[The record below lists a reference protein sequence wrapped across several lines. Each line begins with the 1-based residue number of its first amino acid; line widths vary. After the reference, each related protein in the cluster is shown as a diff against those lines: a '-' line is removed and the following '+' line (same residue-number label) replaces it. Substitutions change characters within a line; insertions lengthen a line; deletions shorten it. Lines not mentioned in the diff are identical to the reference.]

1 MTSGATIGMT
11 SGAPD
16 RQARGSAGDSA
27 AVPSVPTGPARD
39 LLVAERVS
47 TWFPLGRRWWRARTL
62 KAVDGV
68 DLSVREGEVL
78 ALVGESGSGKT
89 TLGRTL
95 LRLIEPTA
103 GDIRFD
109 GQSLIGLPPPELR
122 ALRRQMQIVFQD
134 PFASLDPRQSVGEIV
149 AEGLAVHKVGT
160 RAERAARVAEVL
172 ALVGLD
178 ASLARRFPHA
188 LSGGQRQ
195 RVGIARALALQP
207 RFIVAD
213 EAVSSLDVSVQAQI
227 LRMLAELRRRLGLT
241 MLFITHNLGVVR
253 MVADR
258 VAVMYLGRLVEVGPT
273 AEVFAHPAHPYTRA
287 LLAAVPVPDPTV
299 RPKLEPLAGE
309 PPSGIDR
316 PSGCVFRTRCPHAV
330 PACAGEIPALI
341 EVTGGSVSS
350 IATGPSHRAACL
362 RLHDLARADT
372 RA

>member
-1 MTSGATIGMT
+1 MNGVSLE
-11 SGAPD
+11 
-16 RQARGSAGDSA
+16 
-27 AVPSVPTGPARD
+27 VPSE
-39 LLVAERVS
+39 LLVADRVC
-47 TWFPLGRRWWRARTL
+47 TWFPVGRRWWRARTL

-68 DLSVREGEVL
+68 SLSVLQGEVL

-95 LRLIEPTA
+95 LRLIEPTS

-109 GQSLIGLPPPELR
+109 GQSLIGLPADQLR
-122 ALRRQMQIVFQD
+122 VLRRQMQIVFQD
-134 PFASLDPRQSVGEIV
+134 PFASLDPRLPVGEIV
-149 AEGLAVHKVGT
+149 GEGLAVHGVGT

-172 ALVGLD
+172 SLVGLD

-195 RVGIARALALQP
+195 RVGIARALALEP
-207 RFIVAD
+207 RLIVAD

-227 LRMLAELRRRLGLT
+227 LRVLAELRRRLGLT

-258 VAVMYLGRLVEVGPT
+258 VAVMYLGRLVEIGPT
-273 AEVFAHPAHPYTRA
+273 AEVFARPAHPYTRA

-299 RPKLEPLAGE
+299 RPTLEALAGE

-330 PACAGEIPALI
+330 ADCAGDVPALAA
-341 EVTGGSVSS
+341 VA
-350 IATGPSHRAACL
+350 ATAGASSHRAACI
-362 RLHDLARADT
+362 RLQDIHLHRQPAAAVASTDHA
-372 RA
+372 